1 MFANRV
7 SYTFDFKGPSYVVD
21 TACSSSTYALV
32 HAVADIRAGK
42 CDAAI
47 VAGAC
52 LDLLPATSLPFHRLN
67 MLSPEGRCAAFDAS
81 GCGYV
86 RSEAVVTV
94 LLQRRR
100 DCRRLYCT
108 VRGAGTNSDGYKAQ
122 GITYPTGAIQRQLA
136 QETFKE
142 AHLRPQD
149 VAYFEAHGTGTRAG
163 DPEEVNAI
171 AGLFCEGRTTPL
183 LLGSVKS
190 NMGHSEPA
198 SGLCSIAKVVV
209 AMERGVIPG
218 NLHYKTPAPE
228 IPALSDGRI
237 KVVDRNTPW
246 QGGLVAVNSFGFGG
260 ANAHVI
266 LESQGGERP
275 PPASYPAPRLV
286 LASGRT
292 EAAVSLLVT
301 AQELGISIKKIP
313 EKCTDKQNEFTSM
326 DHPQPS
332 TSRLHQYAS
341 VYDSDDSVKDVTWQ
355 PPNPPA
361 KRCYVSD
368 SDDSDVESNEPVE
381 SVSNAVTEAE
391 PTRNEMEVTETRP
404 VWFVFAGMGS
414 QWSGMARTLM
424 QLPIFAAS
432 IARLAAALRPLNFDL
447 IYVLTE
453 APEVAFDNILNSAV
467 SGPPDS
473 VDKFIAEL
481 KTEGIFA
488 RRVNSAGMAF
498 HSKYIAAAKKQLS
511 TKLYEIIPEPLPRS
525 SRWISSS
532 LSPDQ
537 QDTEWMR
544 FADALR
550 AIPEHAIVVE
560 IAPHALFNAVL
571 RRALPSAT
579 HVPLVRRDHPDPLS
593 HLLQALGRLFTAGAQ
608 PRVSSLYPPVSWPV
622 SRGTPTLA
630 SAIEWDHSA
639 EWMVANYK
647 SATTNGENTLVWRT
661 VAKVNNLNTN
671 DAAVLLEDIQ
681 FHRATIVTRDAPLR
695 FTITLLNGSGNFEIC
710 EGGAVVVTG
719 RARLVTDPAAKR
731 LPVASFAVEEPVEQ
745 LPSLDADDIYKE
757 LRLRGYNYQGL
768 FRGIVQS
775 NAYGTRGLLAWEDN
789 WITFMDTLLQ
799 FGIITENT
807 RELRVPTRILR
818 ALIDPEAHKAAVSG
832 GKVTVR
838 HYNNLSVITAGGIE
852 LRGVKSSLA
861 PRRINVQAAPKL
873 EKYVFM
879 PLDSTSDAK
888 KDSLTESRALSTV
901 LQLVLENSNTMRLGV
916 AEVALDRP
924 ASDLLLPL
932 VLPILD
938 AEPQLI
944 IGANVLTRH
953 KEDVLRELTATLDAQ
968 GHVLLEE
975 PTHALDKPGAAALL
989 KSAGLVA
996 VARQCVTTREYL
1008 LLRRVATLPAARII
1022 LEVRDDDFAWV
1033 ETLRD
1038 AMKRAT
1044 SEELRVY
1051 VWSRNAGSG
1060 VIGLGTCLRRE
1071 PGGNKLRIYYLPNAK
1086 DVFDPVAPAYRAQVQ
1101 LDLTF
1106 NVLHNGIWGTYRH
1119 LLLDDPDNTQLQ
1131 VEHAYVNTLTRG
1143 DLSSLRWIESELRY
1157 ATAVPQGA
1165 HTDLCRV
1172 YYAPLNFRDIMIATG
1187 KLPPDSLP
1195 GNLAGQECI
1204 LGLEFSGRSS
1214 SGKRVMGMVAAKG
1227 LATTVV
1233 ADKGFMWEVPAAWTL
1248 EEAATVPVAYAT
1260 AYYALAVRGNMKRG
1274 DSVLVH
1280 AGAGGVGQ
1288 AAISIALHAG
1298 CTVYTTVGTPAKRT
1312 FLRERYPTL
1321 PDTHIGNSRDCSFE
1335 QLVLDSTCGR
1345 GVDLVLNSLAGDQLK
1360 ASMRCLA
1367 KGGRFLEIGKLDL
1380 SANSPL
1386 GMAVLLKNTTV
1397 HGILLDA
1404 LFDESQEQSEKA
1416 AVMRCVSDGIVN
1428 GAVRP
1433 LPTTVYADCQL
1444 EQAFRYMATG
1454 KHIGKV
1460 LIRIREEESGG
1471 HSPPPRLLPALP
1483 RTYMHPAKSYVLVGG
1498 LGGFGL
1504 ELCDWLIKRGART
1517 LILNSRSGVSTGYQ
1531 AWRIRRWRE
1540 KGVRVD
1546 VSTSDATTAAGARAL
1561 LGEAARTAPVG
1572 GIFNLAAVLRDAF
1585 LENQTPDD
1593 FRAVAKPKIDGTRA
1607 LDAASRELAPG
1618 LDHFVVFSSISCG
1631 RGNPGQSNYGLA
1643 NSAMERLCEQRQ
1655 ADGLPALA
1663 VQWGAIGDVGLIV
1676 TAMHGDSDTQ
1686 VGGTVPQRIA
1696 SCLNTLGA
1704 LMSVPHSV
1712 TSAFVLADKRRS
1724 QKKPSQELVDI
1735 IANILGIKD
1744 PSKVSDS
1751 TTLTELGMDSL
1762 MSAEIEKTLERGYD
1776 LLLSVEE
1783 FWEVISDEH
1792 GIDPTGTYHG
1802 DSDLQLERINAANT
1816 CQEPSSWTWNQAPW
1830 TPCVPDHL
1838 DKSSRPDNFVF
1849 GQSGAGNNWAKGHY
1863 TEGAELV
1870 DSVLDVVRKEAEGC
1884 DCLQGFQL
1892 THSLGGGTGAGLGTL
1907 LISKIREEYPDR
1919 IMNTF
1924 SVVPSPK
1931 VSDTV
1936 VEPYNA
1942 TLSVHQLVE
1951 NTDESYCID
1960 NEALYDICFRTLKLT
1975 TPTYGDLNHLVSAT
1989 MSGVTTCLRFPGQL
2003 NADLRKLAVNMVP
2016 FPRLHFF
2023 IPGFAPLT
2031 SRGSQQYRAL
2041 TVPELTQQ
2049 MFDAKNMM
2057 AACDPRHG
2065 RYLTVAAVFRGRM
2078 SMKEVDEQM
2087 MNIQNKNSSYFVEWI
2102 PNNVKTAVCDIPPR
2116 GLKMS
2121 ATFIGNSTAIQELFK
2136 RISEQFTAMFR
2147 RKAFLHWYTG
2157 EGMDEM
2163 EFTEAESNMND
2174 LVSEYQQY
2182 QDATAEEEGEFDEE
2196 EEGGD
2201 EGD

>member
-1 MFANRV
+1 MDPQQRMLLELTHEAIVDAGFNPEELRGSRTGVYVGVSCSETGEIWDANVDSIQGYGLTGCHRAMFPNRV
-7 SYTFDFKGPSYVVD
+7 TYTFDFKGPSYAID
-21 TACSSSTYALV
+21 TACSSSTYAL
-32 HAVADIRAGK
+32 AQAAADIRAGK

-47 VAGAC
+47 VAGANLC
-52 LDLLPATSLPFHRLN
+52 LLPAISLYFHRLN
-67 MLSPEGRCAAFDAS
+67 MLSPDGRCAAFDA
-81 GCGYV
+81 GGRGYV
-86 RSEAVVTV
+86 RSEAVVAV
-94 LLQRRR
+94 LLQRRS

-108 VRGAGTNSDGYKAQ
+108 VRGARMNSDGHKAQ

-136 QETFKE
+136 QETFEE

-149 VAYFEAHGTGTRAG
+149 VAYFEAHGTGTRVG
-163 DPEEVNAI
+163 DPEEINAI

-198 SGLCSIAKVVV
+198 AGLCSIAKVVV

-292 EAAVSLLVT
+292 EAAVLRLLRLAV
-301 AQELGISIKKIP
+301 
-313 EKCTDKQNEFTSM
+313 
-326 DHPQPS
+326 DHP
-332 TSRLHQYAS
+332 RDAELHALLDAVHARAIPRHTYRGYA
-341 VYDSDDSVKDVTWQ
+341 VMTPKHNA
-355 PPNPPA
+355 PP
-361 KRCYVSD
+361 VL
-368 SDDSDVESNEPVE
+368 
-381 SVSNAVTEAE
+381 EA
-391 PTRNEMEVTETRP
+391 TEMEVTETRP

-414 QWSGMARTLM
+414 QWPGMARALM
-424 QLPIFAAS
+424 HLPTFAAT
-432 IARLAAALRPLNFDL
+432 IAHLAAVLRPLNFDL
-447 IYVLTE
+447 TYVLTE
-453 APEVAFDNILNSAV
+453 APEVAFDNIVNSAVSIAAVQVALVDVLREVGVCPDGILGHSVGENGCAYADDALTADQAVLSAYWRARSIAEAALPLGAMAAVGLTWDETKRRCPPDVFRACHNWTDSVTV

-473 VDKFIAEL
+473 VEKFVAEL
-481 KTEGIFA
+481 KAEGVFA
-488 RRVNSAGMAF
+488 RRVNSAGIAF
-498 HSKYIAAAKKQLS
+498 HSKYIAAAKKQLC
-511 TKLYEIIPEPLPRS
+511 TKLNEIIPEPLPRS
-525 SRWISSS
+525 PRWLSSS
-532 LSPDQ
+532 LGPDQ
-537 QDTEWMR
+537 QDTEWGKLCSAEYHVNNMLSPVR
-544 FADALR
+544 FADALKV
-550 AIPEHAIVVE
+550 IPERAIVVE
-560 IAPHALFNAVL
+560 VAPHALLNAVL

-608 PRVSSLYPPVSWPV
+608 PRVSSLYPAVSWPV

-630 SAIEWDHSA
+630 SAVEWDHSA

-647 SATTNGENTLVWRT
+647 SATSNGENVIEFDLGKPDQAFLDGHNIDGRVLFPAAGYLTLVWRT

-671 DAAVLLEDIQ
+671 DAAVLLENVQ
-681 FHRATIVTRDAPLR
+681 FHRATIVTRDTALR
-695 FTITLLNGSGNFEIC
+695 FIVTLLNGSGNFEVC

-719 RARLVTDPAAKR
+719 RARLVTDPAAER
-731 LPVASFAVEEPVEQ
+731 LPVASFAVEEPVEEM
-745 LPSLDADDIYKE
+745 PSLDADDIYKE

-775 NAYGTRGLLAWEDN
+775 NAYSTRGLLAWEDN
-789 WITFMDTLLQ
+789 WITFIDTLLQ
-799 FGIITENT
+799 FDIIAENT
-807 RELRVPTRILR
+807 RELKLPTRILR
-818 ALIDPEAHKAAVSG
+818 ALIDPGAQKAAVSG
-832 GKVTVR
+832 GNIPVR
-838 HYNNLSVITAGGIE
+838 RFNNLSVITAGGIE
-852 LRGVKSSLA
+852 LCGVKFSLA

-888 KDSLTESRALSTV
+888 KDNLTKSRALSTV

-916 AEVALDRP
+916 AEVALGRP

-938 AEPQLI
+938 TEPQVRVDASLAAGAKAANYAATMDPLGVKVSNKELLDELDSKYQFI

-975 PTHALDKPGAAALL
+975 PTHALDKPGVAALL

-996 VARQCVTTREYL
+996 VARQCVTTCEYL
-1008 LLRRVATLPAARII
+1008 LLRHVATLPAARII

-1033 ETLRD
+1033 KTLRD

-1071 PGGNKLRIYYLPNAK
+1071 PGGDKLRIYYLPNAK

-1157 ATAVPQGA
+1157 ATTVPQGA

-1298 CTVYTTVGTPAKRT
+1298 CTVYTTVGTPDKRV

-1321 PDTHIGNSRDCSFE
+1321 PDTHIGNSRDRSFE
-1335 QLVLDSTCGR
+1335 QLVLERTRGR
-1345 GVDLVLNSLAGDQLK
+1345 GVDLVLNSLAGDQLQ

-1504 ELCDWLIKRGART
+1504 ELGDWLIKRGART
-1517 LILNSRSGVSTGYQ
+1517 LIFNSRSGVRTGYQ
-1531 AWRIRRWRE
+1531 NWRIRRWRE

-1607 LDAASRELAPG
+1607 LDAVSRELAPQ

-1704 LMSVPHSV
+1704 LMSVPNSV

-1724 QKKPSQELVDI
+1724 QKKPSQELDQI

-1744 PSKVSDS
+1744 PSKVSD
-1751 TTLTELGMDSL
+1751 TTSLAELGMDSL
-1762 MSAEIEKTLERGYD
+1762 MGAEIERTLERGYD
-1776 LLLSVEE
+1776 QLLSVEE
-1783 FWEVISDEH
+1783 V
-1792 GIDPTGTYHG
+1792 
-1802 DSDLQLERINAANT
+1802 
-1816 CQEPSSWTWNQAPW
+1816 
-1830 TPCVPDHL
+1830 
-1838 DKSSRPDNFVF
+1838 
-1849 GQSGAGNNWAKGHY
+1849 
-1863 TEGAELV
+1863 
-1870 DSVLDVVRKEAEGC
+1870 
-1884 DCLQGFQL
+1884 
-1892 THSLGGGTGAGLGTL
+1892 
-1907 LISKIREEYPDR
+1907 
-1919 IMNTF
+1919 
-1924 SVVPSPK
+1924 
-1931 VSDTV
+1931 
-1936 VEPYNA
+1936 
-1942 TLSVHQLVE
+1942 
-1951 NTDESYCID
+1951 
-1960 NEALYDICFRTLKLT
+1960 
-1975 TPTYGDLNHLVSAT
+1975 
-1989 MSGVTTCLRFPGQL
+1989 
-2003 NADLRKLAVNMVP
+2003 
-2016 FPRLHFF
+2016 
-2023 IPGFAPLT
+2023 
-2031 SRGSQQYRAL
+2031 
-2041 TVPELTQQ
+2041 
-2049 MFDAKNMM
+2049 
-2057 AACDPRHG
+2057 
-2065 RYLTVAAVFRGRM
+2065 
-2078 SMKEVDEQM
+2078 
-2087 MNIQNKNSSYFVEWI
+2087 
-2102 PNNVKTAVCDIPPR
+2102 R
-2116 GLKMS
+2116 GL
-2121 ATFIGNSTAIQELFK
+2121 TFGKLRSIGGAAAPVA
-2136 RISEQFTAMFR
+2136 SEKPADQPT
-2147 RKAFLHWYTG
+2147 
-2157 EGMDEM
+2157 
-2163 EFTEAESNMND
+2163 
-2174 LVSEYQQY
+2174 
-2182 QDATAEEEGEFDEE
+2182 
-2196 EEGGD
+2196 
-2201 EGD
+2201 